1 MEQRELVII
10 GGGPAGYVA
19 AIRAKQLGSRVTL
32 IEGDTL
38 GGTCM
43 NRGCIPMRAFVRGV
57 EFLELSK
64 KAKEYGVN
72 LGAVEVDFLKM
83 VERKNTIVR
92 TVLGGVK
99 LLMDGNGI
107 EVLKGI
113 GRLISPSK
121 VEIVLEDG
129 STSSLEASKIIL
141 ATGTRSARLPVPG
154 GDGTLSTE
162 DALDLSEIPSS
173 LVVVGGGAI
182 GLAFATI
189 FNKLGTSTIVVE
201 ESSHILPGVDAE
213 IVTQLLKELKRQK
226 IQVHTDARLIEIK
239 ENEAGEKQ
247 VVLNVK
253 GEESFLTAQ
262 CVLAAG
268 ERLANVEELGLEVVG
283 VKVNNGNIEVD
294 RHMETSVS
302 GIMAAGDVVGTPRLA
317 HVAFA
322 EGRIA
327 AENALGRTS
336 EMNYTTVPQCI
347 NTFPEIAS
355 VGLTEDEAISSG
367 YKTRIGRFPLAANGM
382 ATILSERSG
391 FIKIVSE
398 VDYGQVLGVHIIG
411 AHASELIAEAAL
423 AVGLEITSQDMGTT
437 IHAHPTLSEALMEA
451 ALDVTGEAKH
461 ILTQD
466 Q

>member
-1 MEQRELVII
+1 MEQRELIII

-19 AIRAKQLGSRVTL
+19 AIRARQLGSRVTL
-32 IEGDTL
+32 IEGDAL
-38 GGTCM
+38 GGTCL

-72 LGAVEVDFLKM
+72 LGAVEVDFQKM
-83 VERKNTIVR
+83 VARKDTIVR
-92 TVLGGVK
+92 TMLGGVK
-99 LLMDGNGI
+99 LLMEGNGI
-107 EVLKGI
+107 EVLKGR

-121 VEIVLEDG
+121 VEVVLEDS
-129 STSSLEASKIIL
+129 STSNLEASKVIL

-154 GDGTLSTE
+154 GDNALTTE
-162 DALDLSEIPSS
+162 DALDLSEVPSS

-189 FNKLGTSTIVVE
+189 FNQLGASTIVVE
-201 ESSHILPGVDAE
+201 ESSHILPGVDIE
-213 IVTQLLKELKRQK
+213 IVTQLLRELKRQK

-253 GEESFLTAQ
+253 GEESVLATQ

-268 ERLANVEELGLEVVG
+268 ERLANVEDLGLEAVG
-283 VKVNNGNIEVD
+283 VKLINGNIEVD
-294 RHMETSVS
+294 RHMETSVA

-336 EMNYTTVPQCI
+336 EMNYTSVPQCI
-347 NTFPEIAS
+347 STFPEIAS
-355 VGLTEDEAISSG
+355 VGLTEDEAISQG
-367 YKTRIGRFPLAANGM
+367 YKTRVGRFPLAANGM
-382 ATILSERSG
+382 ATILSERNG

-398 VDYGQVLGVHIIG
+398 ADYGQVLGVHIIG
-411 AHASELIAEAAL
+411 ANAGELIAEAAL
-423 AVGLEITSQDMGTT
+423 AVGLEITSQDIGTA